1 MYLQLIKIYSP
12 IKQVHHQQIVLVFK
26 YKALL
31 HVSATVR
38 SHLKGVSVLKVI
50 QRSCT
55 AFQ

>member
-12 IKQVHHQQIVLVFK
+12 IKQVHHLQIALVFK

-38 SHLKGVSVLKVI
+38 SHLQGVSVLKVI
-50 QRSCT
+50 QRYCT